1 MIAVGLVVLM
11 LIAIVQSSTISM
23 LTDDETKNLT
33 SLNLDTLDSKNVDVF
48 RQLLNQ
54 ETIIR
59 ITLVKNVHALMKDML
74 TLQEKLT
81 AVENRISKIHTSTD
95 HEIS

>member
-59 ITLVKNVHALMKDML
+59 IT
-74 TLQEKLT
+74 
-81 AVENRISKIHTSTD
+81 
-95 HEIS
+95 